1 MSTSVFWFVCFSVDM
16 PCLTDF
22 LSSLFV
28 RLLTCLL
35 SGWWACKFMRRMS
48 LLEVRVTT
56 WVVDWPL
63 SLQDGSNVT
72 LEAVIDECCPAGC
85 GFSLNLLILI
95 VFLWWCCI
103 AVPSCQRSLYARR
116 LHSSVHRFL
125 PSLCFED
132 ANLQTLIFTFSSC
145 SSCCSPC
152 VWVDAKA
159 TEIVCHDFDVNV
171 FNPVL
176 ENRSVLS

>member
-1 MSTSVFWFVCFSVDM
+1 MSTSVFWFVCFPVDM
-16 PCLTDF
+16 PCLTYF
-22 LSSLFV
+22 FSSLFV

-63 SLQDGSNVT
+63 QDGSNVT
-72 LEAVIDECCPAGC
+72 LEAVIAECCPTGC

-95 VFLWWCCI
+95 FFSGDVVSLSQAFNVLYMRDVYIHWYIVF
-103 AVPSCQRSLYARR
+103 Y
-116 LHSSVHRFL
+116 HH
-125 PSLCFED
+125 LCFEN

-152 VWVDAKA
+152 VWVNAKG

-176 ENRSVLS
+176 EKMSVLS